1 MNRKPASIILPKKLN
16 QKLKEKAERIGTL
29 PEELGVELMLKG
41 LDAELDPEDLVEH
54 YQSLSERYLAEAG
67 DFLDKGDLGQ
77 ASEKLWGATSLTIKR
92 VAAKR
97 GLRLEKHG
105 SLWDFINK
113 LSQERG
119 DNDIIR
125 FFHTANSLHRNFYG
139 NQMNREVIIVAKED
153 IDRLID
159 RLGEI

>member
-1 MNRKPASIILPKKLN
+1 MNKKPASIILPKKLS
-16 QKLKEKAERIGTL
+16 QKLKEEAERIGTL

-41 LDAELDPEDLVEH
+41 LDEELDPEDLVEH
-54 YQSLSERYLAEAG
+54 YQSLSERYLVEAK

-77 ASEKLWGATSLTIKR
+77 ASEKLWGATSLTIKS

-119 DNDIIR
+119 DRDIIR
-125 FFHTANSLHRNFYG
+125 FFHTANSLHRNFYEH
-139 NQMNREVIIVAKED
+139 QMNREVIIVAKED

-159 RLGEI
+159 RLGKI